1 MKYYV
6 IAGEASGDLH
16 GSNLLHALKNED
28 ARAEFRVW
36 GGDLMVKAGGE
47 LVKHYRDL
55 AFMGF
60 TEVIMNLP
68 TILRNIRFC
77 KQDILSYKPDVLI
90 LIDYP
95 GFNLRIAEFAS
106 KNNIRVFYYI
116 SPQIWA
122 WKQSRVHKIKK
133 VVNRMYVILPFE
145 KEFYARFQ
153 VDVSFVGHPLL
164 DAVEQF
170 KHDST
175 FRKRHNLNEHP
186 IIALL
191 PGSREQ
197 EISRMLPEML
207 KSISTYTNHIP
218 VIAAAPSISI
228 EKYQTWAKGFPVHI
242 IAGETYQ
249 LLAHSQA
256 ALVTSGTATLE
267 TALFMIPE
275 VVLYKGGNI
284 SYWLARRLIK
294 VRFISL
300 VNLILD
306 RMVVKELIQS
316 EMNESKIREYLDA
329 ILYEGKNR
337 NSMLQDYTE
346 LRKQL
351 GGIGASERTAK
362 DMVERLKTRD

>member
-16 GSNLLHALKNED
+16 GSNLLKALKKED
-28 ARAEFRVW
+28 NHATFRVW
-36 GGDLMVKAGGE
+36 GGDLMLQAGAE

-60 TEVIMNLP
+60 TEVLMNLP
-68 TILRNIRFC
+68 TIIKNIRFC
-77 KQDILSYKPDVLI
+77 KQDILTYNPDVLI

-95 GFNLRIAEFAS
+95 GFNLRIAEFAF

-145 KEFYARFQ
+145 KEFYERFH

-164 DAVEQF
+164 DAINQF
-170 KHDST
+170 THDAT
-175 FRKRHNLNEHP
+175 FRERHKLIEQP

-191 PGSREQ
+191 PGSRMQ
-197 EISRMLPEML
+197 EISRMLPIML
-207 KSISTYTNHIP
+207 NSISSYTNHIP
-218 VIAAAPSISI
+218 VIAAAPAIPVESYQLLTAGMTVRIIS
-228 EKYQTWAKGFPVHI
+228 
-242 IAGETYQ
+242 GETYQ
-249 LLAHSQA
+249 LLAHA
-256 ALVTSGTATLE
+256 KVAVVTSGTATLE
-267 TALFMIPE
+267 TALFNVPE
-275 VVLYKGGNI
+275 VVCYKGGKI

-306 RMVVKELIQS
+306 RMVVKELIQH
-316 EMNESKIREYLDA
+316 EMNETMIREH
-329 ILYEGKNR
+329 INTIINEGDRR
-337 NSMLQDYTE
+337 NEMLNDFNE
-346 LRKQL
+346 LREKL

-362 DMVERLKTRD
+362 DMVERLRK

>member
-6 IAGEASGDLH
+6 ISGEASGDLH
-16 GSNLLHALKNED
+16 GSNLLRALKNED
-28 ARAEFRVW
+28 DHAEFRVW
-36 GGDLMVKAGGE
+36 GGDLMVQAGGE

-68 TILRNIRFC
+68 TIIRNIRFC
-77 KQDILSYKPDVLI
+77 KQDILQYNPDVLI

-95 GFNLRIAEFAS
+95 GFNLRIAEFAF

-153 VDVSFVGHPLL
+153 MDVSFVGHPLL

-170 KHDST
+170 NHDST
-175 FRKRHNLNEHP
+175 FRLRHNLTELP

-207 KSISTYTNHIP
+207 KSIATYTNHIP

-228 EKYQTWAKGFPVHI
+228 EKYHTWAQGFPVQI

-249 LLAHSQA
+249 LLAHAQA

-267 TALFMIPE
+267 TALFMVPE
-275 VVLYKGGNI
+275 VVCYKGGEI

-316 EMNESKIREYLDA
+316 EMNDSGIREYLDK
-329 ILYEGKNR
+329 ILHEGNDR
-337 NSMLQDYTE
+337 TSMMNYYKE
-346 LRKQL
+346 LRDLL
-351 GGIGASERTAK
+351 GGVGASERTAK
-362 DMVERLKTRD
+362 DMVERLKIKD

>member
-16 GSNLLHALKNED
+16 GSNLLKALKKED
-28 ARAEFRVW
+28 DRATFRVW
-36 GGDLMVKAGGE
+36 GGDLMLQAGAH

-60 TEVIMNLP
+60 TEVLMNLP
-68 TILRNIRFC
+68 TIIKNIRFC
-77 KQDILSYKPDVLI
+77 KQDIVLYKPDVLI

-95 GFNLRIAEFAS
+95 GFNLRIAEFAF

-122 WKQSRVHKIKK
+122 WKQNRVHKIKK
-133 VVNRMYVILPFE
+133 VVNRMYVLLPFE

-164 DAVEQF
+164 DAINQF
-170 KHDST
+170 THDST
-175 FRKRHNLNEHP
+175 FRDRHKLNEQP

-191 PGSREQ
+191 PGSRMQ
-197 EISRMLPEML
+197 EISRMLPIML
-207 KSISTYTNHIP
+207 KSIASYTNHIP
-218 VIAAAPSISI
+218 VIAAAPSIPI
-228 EKYQTWAKGFPVHI
+228 ESYQMLTTGMSVRI
-242 IAGETYQ
+242 ISGETYQ
-249 LLAHSQA
+249 LLAHAKA
-256 ALVTSGTATLE
+256 AIVTSGTATLE
-267 TALFMIPE
+267 TALFNVPE
-275 VVLYKGGNI
+275 VVCYKGGKI

-306 RMVVKELIQS
+306 RMVVKELIQY
-316 EMNESKIREYLDA
+316 EMNETLIREHLDL
-329 ILYEGKNR
+329 ILEEGNKR
-337 NSMLQDYTE
+337 NEMLNDYNE
-346 LRKQL
+346 LREKL

-362 DMVERLKTRD
+362 DMVERLRMSS

>member
-16 GSNLLHALKNED
+16 GSNLLRALKNED
-28 ARAEFRVW
+28 AEAEFRVW

-60 TEVIMNLP
+60 TEVLMNLP
-68 TILRNIRFC
+68 KILRNIRFC

-95 GFNLRIAEFAS
+95 GFNLRIAEFAF

-145 KEFYARFQ
+145 KEFYAKFQ

-175 FRKRHNLNEHP
+175 FRKRHNLNELP

-207 KSISTYTNHIP
+207 KSIATYTNHLP

-228 EKYQTWAKGFPVHI
+228 EKYQTWTKGFSVHI

-249 LLAHSQA
+249 LLAHAQA

-267 TALFMIPE
+267 TALFMVPE
-275 VVLYKGGNI
+275 VVLYKGGEI

-316 EMNESKIREYLDA
+316 EMNESRIQENLDT
-329 ILYEGKNR
+329 ILYEGNYR
-337 NSMLQDYTE
+337 TSMLQDYSE